1 MDSNILS
8 KARRVMTNTTI
19 QEKETYSV
27 LKRYFG
33 YSSFRQGQAEIIDQ
47 LLSGQ
52 DVLAIM
58 PTGAGKSLCYQI
70 PALVMGGITLVISP
84 LVSLMKDQVNALTA
98 QGIRGAYLN
107 RSLTDNQFDKALSN
121 MSKGMYKIIYVAPE
135 RLTSQR
141 FMNAVQQIDI
151 SMVAVDEAHCVS
163 QWGQDFRPGY
173 LNIAQFIAALPR
185 RPVVGAFTATAT
197 LKVKQDIIHLL
208 RLSDPYEVTT
218 GFDRPNLFFSVF
230 RAYDKQ
236 QRLKSLVAANKDK
249 SGIIYCS
256 TRKKV
261 EEVCEYLCEEG
272 FSATRYHAGLLD
284 EERKNNQED
293 FVYDRKQIMVATNA
307 FGMGIDKSDV
317 RFVIHF
323 NMPKNLESYYQEAGR
338 AGRDGEYAECTLLWD
353 DDDIRICRYFISH
366 MERNEELTDEQYE
379 MFKQQ
384 EYERLD
390 RMIAYCK
397 TRGCLRSFMLR
408 YFGDN
413 SKAKCRMCSNCL
425 SMQHQP
431 TSSTRIPAQE
441 KTKPRFKEPVSDFA
455 ISPISKSDTALYNA
469 LLVVR
474 LAIAKMRGVPAY
486 VIFSEAAL
494 REMCEQL
501 PVTDK
506 EFLQISGAT
515 QTKLDRYGE
524 KFMRVIREHV
534 SKESE
539 KENKKEKAYT
549 VEEIRASGLTGAY
562 EKWTG
567 EEVKQLIQEYT
578 GGMDIESIAKI
589 HGRTTGAIRSRLKKE
604 QIIE

>member
-1 MDSNILS
+1 MANS
-8 KARRVMTNTTI
+8 KV

-33 YSSFRQGQAEIIDQ
+33 YSSFRQGQEEIIDK

-52 DVLAIM
+52 DILAIM
-58 PTGAGKSLCYQI
+58 PTGAGKSLCYQV
-70 PALVMGGITLVISP
+70 PALVMDGITLVISP

-107 RSLTDNQFDKALSN
+107 RSLTDKQFDKALLN

-141 FMNAVQQIDI
+141 FMNAVKQIDI
-151 SMVAVDEAHCVS
+151 TMVAVDEAHCVS

-173 LNIAQFIAALPR
+173 LNIAQFITALPK

-197 LKVKQDIIHLL
+197 SKVKQDIIHLL
-208 RLSDPYEVTT
+208 RLNNPYEVTT

-236 QRLKSLVAANKDK
+236 KRLKSLVTANKNK

-261 EEVCEYLCEEG
+261 EEVCDYLCKQG
-272 FSATRYHAGLLD
+272 FSATRYHAGLRD
-284 EERKNNQED
+284 EERRRNQDD
-293 FVYDRKQIMVATNA
+293 FVYDRKRIMVATNA

-317 RFVIHF
+317 RFVIHH

-366 MERNEELTDEQYE
+366 MERNEELTDEQFKV
-379 MFKQQ
+379 FKQK

-397 TRGCLRSFMLR
+397 THGCLRSFMLR

-413 SKAKCRMCSNCL
+413 SKSECSKCSNCL
-425 SMQHQP
+425 SRQYHAA
-431 TSSTRIPAQE
+431 SSSRIQAKPE
-441 KTKPRFKEPVSDFA
+441 TKSHFQKPSSALEIA
-455 ISPISKSDTALYNA
+455 PISKSDNALYNA

-474 LAIAKMRGVPAY
+474 LMIAKKRGVPAY
-486 VIFSEAAL
+486 VIFSETSL
-494 REMCEQL
+494 REMCEKL
-501 PVTDK
+501 PVTGK
-506 EFLQISGAT
+506 EFLQISGVT

-524 KFMRVIREHV
+524 KFMRVIRDHIAQ
-534 SKESE
+534 KT
-539 KENKKEKAYT
+539 KRRKEKAYS
-549 VEEIRASGLTGAY
+549 VDEIRASGLTGAY
-562 EKWTG
+562 EKWTD
-567 EEVKQLIQEYT
+567 EEVMQLIREYT
-578 GGMDIESIAKI
+578 SGMDIKSIAEI

-604 QIIE
+604 QMIE

>member
-1 MDSNILS
+1 MANS
-8 KARRVMTNTTI
+8 KV

-33 YSSFRQGQAEIIDQ
+33 YSSFRQGQEEIIDK

-52 DVLAIM
+52 DILAIM
-58 PTGAGKSLCYQI
+58 PTGAGKSLCYQV
-70 PALVMGGITLVISP
+70 PALVMDGITLVISP

-107 RSLTDNQFDKALSN
+107 RSLTDKQFDKALSN

-141 FMNAVQQIDI
+141 FINAVMQINI

-173 LNIAQFIAALPR
+173 LNIAQFVADLPK

-197 LKVKQDIIHLL
+197 SKVKQDIIHLL
-208 RLSDPYEVTT
+208 RLNNPYEVTT

-236 QRLKSLVAANKDK
+236 QRLKSLVTANKNK

-261 EEVCEYLCEEG
+261 EEVCDYLCEQG
-272 FSATRYHAGLLD
+272 FSATRYHAGLRD
-284 EERKNNQED
+284 EERRQNQDD
-293 FVYDRKQIMVATNA
+293 FIYDRKRIIVATNA

-317 RFVIHF
+317 RFVIHH

-353 DDDIRICRYFISH
+353 DDDIRICRYFISR
-366 MERNEELTDEQYE
+366 MERNEELTDEQFE
-379 MFKQQ
+379 IFKQK

-413 SKAKCRMCSNCL
+413 SKSECSKCSNCL
-425 SMQHQP
+425 SRKYHAA
-431 TSSTRIPAQE
+431 SSTRIHAKPE
-441 KTKPRFKEPVSDFA
+441 TKPRFQKPSSALEIA
-455 ISPISKSDTALYNA
+455 PISKSDNALYNA

-474 LAIAKMRGVPAY
+474 LMIAKKRGVPAY
-486 VIFSEAAL
+486 VIFSETSL
-494 REMCEQL
+494 REMCEKL
-501 PVTDK
+501 PVTGK
-506 EFLQISGAT
+506 EFLQISGVT

-524 KFMRVIREHV
+524 KFMRVIREHIAKK
-534 SKESE
+534 SK
-539 KENKKEKAYT
+539 NRKEKAYS
-549 VEEIRASGLTGAY
+549 VDEIRESGLTGAY
-562 EKWTG
+562 EKWTD
-567 EEVKQLIQEYT
+567 EEVMQLIREYHS
-578 GGMDIESIAKI
+578 GMDIKSIAEI

-604 QIIE
+604 QII

>member
-1 MDSNILS
+1 
-8 KARRVMTNTTI
+8 MTNTTI

-33 YSSFRQGQAEIIDQ
+33 YSSFRQGQEEIIDK

-58 PTGAGKSLCYQI
+58 PTGAGKSLCYQV
-70 PALVMGGITLVISP
+70 PALVMDGITLVISP
-84 LVSLMKDQVNALTA
+84 LVSLMKDQVNTLTA

-107 RSLTDNQFDKALSN
+107 RSLTDKQFDKALSN
-121 MSKGMYKIIYVAPE
+121 MSEGMYKIIYVAPE

-141 FMNAVQQIDI
+141 FMNAVQQIDV

-173 LNIAQFIAALPR
+173 LNISRFIAALHK
-185 RPVVGAFTATAT
+185 RPVIGAFTATAT
-197 LKVKQDIIHLL
+197 SKVKKDIMHLL
-208 RLSDPYEVTT
+208 CLNDPYEVTT

-379 MFKQQ
+379 MFKQH

-413 SKAKCRMCSNCL
+413 SKTKCRMCSNCF

-431 TSSTRIPAQE
+431 ISPTRIPAKE
-441 KTKPRFKEPVSDFA
+441 KTKPRFKEPVSDLV

-474 LAIAKMRGVPAY
+474 LAIAKRRGVPAY

-501 PVTDK
+501 PVTDN

-549 VEEIRASGLTGAY
+549 VDEIRASGLTGAY

>member
-1 MDSNILS
+1 
-8 KARRVMTNTTI
+8 MTNTTI

-33 YSSFRQGQAEIIDQ
+33 YSSFRQGQEEIIDK

-58 PTGAGKSLCYQI
+58 PTGAGKSLCYQV
-70 PALVMGGITLVISP
+70 PALVMDGITLVISP
-84 LVSLMKDQVNALTA
+84 LVSLMKDQVNTLTA

-107 RSLTDNQFDKALSN
+107 HSLTDKQFDKALSN
-121 MSKGMYKIIYVAPE
+121 MSEGMYKIIYVAPE

-141 FMNAVQQIDI
+141 FMNAVQQIDV

-163 QWGQDFRPGY
+163 QWGQNFRPGY

-230 RAYDKQ
+230 RSYDKQ
-236 QRLKSLVAANKDK
+236 QRLKSLVAANKNK

-261 EEVCEYLCEEG
+261 DEVCEYLCEEG

-353 DDDIRICRYFISH
+353 DDDIRICQYFISH

-379 MFKQQ
+379 MFKHQ
-384 EYERLD
+384 EYDRLN

-413 SKAKCRMCSNCL
+413 SKIKCRMCSNCF

-431 TSSTRIPAQE
+431 TSPTRIPAQE
-441 KTKPRFKEPVSDFA
+441 KTKPRFKEPVSDLV

-474 LAIAKMRGVPAY
+474 LAIAKRRGVPAY

-506 EFLQISGAT
+506 EFLQISAAT

-539 KENKKEKAYT
+539 KENKKEKAYN
-549 VEEIRASGLTGAY
+549 VDKIRASGLTGAY

-578 GGMDIESIAKI
+578 SGMDIESIAKI

>member
-1 MDSNILS
+1 MAIP
-8 KARRVMTNTTI
+8 TT
-19 QEKETYSV
+19 QERQTYSI

-33 YSSFRQGQAEIIDQ
+33 YSSFRQGQEEIIDK

-58 PTGAGKSLCYQI
+58 PTGAGKSLCYQV
-70 PALVMGGITLVISP
+70 PALAMDGITLVISP

-107 RSLTDNQFDKALSN
+107 RSLTEKQFDKALAN
-121 MSKGMYKIIYVAPE
+121 MSQGMYKIIYVAPE

-141 FMNAVQQIDI
+141 FINAVQQIDI
-151 SMVAVDEAHCVS
+151 SMVAVDESHCVS

-173 LNIAQFIAALPR
+173 LNIAQFIADLPK

-197 LKVKQDIIHLL
+197 SKVKQDIIHLL
-208 RLSDPYEVTT
+208 RLNNPYEVTT

-236 QRLKSLVAANKDK
+236 QRLKSLIIANKNK
-249 SGIIYCS
+249 SGIVYCS

-261 EEVCEYLCEEG
+261 EEVCDFLCEQG
-272 FSATRYHAGLLD
+272 FSATRYHAGLSD
-284 EERKNNQED
+284 EERRKNQDD
-293 FVYDRKQIMVATNA
+293 FVYDRKHIMVATNA

-317 RFVIHF
+317 RFVIHL

-353 DDDIRICRYFISH
+353 DDDFQVCRYFISH
-366 MERNEELTDEQYE
+366 MERNEELTDEQFE
-379 MFKQQ
+379 AFKQK

-413 SKAKCRMCSNCL
+413 SKTKCKMCSNCL
-425 SMQHQP
+425 SIQYQTTP
-431 TSSTRIPAQE
+431 STCMPANTE
-441 KTKPRFKEPVSDFA
+441 TKSHVKEPVSTLEIA
-455 ISPISKSDTALYNA
+455 PASKCDSALYNA

-474 LAIAKMRGVPAY
+474 LMIAKKRGVPAY
-486 VIFSEAAL
+486 VIFSEASL
-494 REMCEQL
+494 REMCEKL
-501 PVTDK
+501 PVTSK
-506 EFLQISGAT
+506 EFLKISGAT

-524 KFMRVIREHV
+524 KFMRVIREHIT
-534 SKESE
+534 KKSE
-539 KENKKEKAYT
+539 KECKKEKAYSID
-549 VEEIRASGLTGAY
+549 EIRASGLAGAY
-562 EKWTG
+562 EKWTD
-567 EEVKQLIQEYT
+567 EEVMQLIREYNS
-578 GGMDIESIAKI
+578 GLDIKSIAEI

-604 QIIE
+604 QIIQ

>member
-1 MDSNILS
+1 MASPTTQGKEKYSIL
-8 KARRVMTNTTI
+8 
-19 QEKETYSV
+19 Q
-27 LKRYFG
+27 RYFG
-33 YSSFRQGQAEIIDQ
+33 YSSFKQGQEDIIDK

-58 PTGAGKSLCYQI
+58 PTGAGKSLCYQV
-70 PALVMGGITLVISP
+70 PALVMDGITLVISP

-107 RSLTDNQFDKALSN
+107 RSLTDKQFDKALSN

-141 FMNAVQQIDI
+141 FMNAVEQINI

-173 LNIAQFIAALPR
+173 LNIAQFISSLPK

-197 LKVKQDIIHLL
+197 SKVKQDIIHLL
-208 RLSDPYEVTT
+208 RLNDPYSVTT

-236 QRLKSLVAANKDK
+236 QRLKSLIIANKNK
-249 SGIIYCS
+249 SGIVYCS

-261 EEVCEYLCEEG
+261 EEVCEFLCEQG
-272 FSATRYHAGLLD
+272 FSATRYHAGLSD
-284 EERKNNQED
+284 AERRKNQED
-293 FVYDRKQIMVATNA
+293 FVYDRKHIMVATNA

-317 RFVIHF
+317 RFVIHH

-353 DDDIRICRYFISH
+353 DDDFRVCRYFISH
-366 MERNEELTDEQYE
+366 MERNEELTDEQFE
-379 MFKQQ
+379 AFKQK

-397 TRGCLRSFMLR
+397 THGCLRSFMLR

-413 SKAKCRMCSNCL
+413 RKTKCEMCSNCL
-425 SMQHQP
+425 SIQYQTTP
-431 TSSTRIPAQE
+431 STRIQAKAE
-441 KTKPRFKEPVSDFA
+441 TKSRVKEPVSTLEIA
-455 ISPISKSDTALYNA
+455 PIPKSDNALYNA

-474 LAIAKMRGVPAY
+474 LSIAKRRGVPAY

-494 REMCEQL
+494 REMCEKL

-506 EFLQISGAT
+506 AFLQISGVT

-524 KFMRVIREHV
+524 KFMRVIREHIA
-534 SKESE
+534 KKSE
-539 KENKKEKAYT
+539 KKSKKKTYSFDI
-549 VEEIRASGLTGAY
+549 IRSSGLTGAY
-562 EKWTG
+562 EKWTD
-567 EEVKQLIQEYT
+567 EEVMQLIREYNS
-578 GGMDIESIAKI
+578 GKDIKSIAEI

-604 QIIE
+604 QIIQ